1 MKKGKR
7 HLMPQ
12 QQVNISQ
19 YIFTHQKLTPNLL
32 IICAGVAEIILRAQS
47 KLSLK
52 CIAAKA
58 VKAFNINYI
67 GRVPTCLEG
76 FIELHGPVLRTETR
90 SEQQGASAQ
99 RFAAQQREAENNA
112 VGMQAI

>member
-1 MKKGKR
+1 
-7 HLMPQ
+7 MPQ